1 MISTLLYNVFVAASW
16 FLRILSDAMFV
27 YCLLT
32 WFAPRSAVCD
42 WLRRFTD
49 PFVAPFRSLSY
60 KLMMR
65 WGSRLDLSYWFAM
78 IVIRIFSLV
87 LW

>member
-42 WLRRFTD
+42 WLRRYREMETVF
-49 PFVAPFRSLSY
+49 
-60 KLMMR
+60 
-65 WGSRLDLSYWFAM
+65 
-78 IVIRIFSLV
+78 
-87 LW
+87 